1 MQMQG
6 DLKRE
11 KNLQCM
17 PPTMTIP
24 LDWDLN
30 LWEEGKV
37 FLKCPSSPDMYDRLY
52 INGNLIR
59 HLDLPGRQMEALS
72 QEQLELARRQIDLA
86 NAARP
91 PLFGLGGQK
100 YF

>member
-1 MQMQG
+1 
-6 DLKRE
+6 
-11 KNLQCM
+11 
-17 PPTMTIP
+17 
-24 LDWDLN
+24 
-30 LWEEGKV
+30 
-37 FLKCPSSPDMYDRLY
+37 MYDWLY

>member
-1 MQMQG
+1 MPG
-6 DLKRE
+6 GLRRE
-11 KNLQCM
+11 RNLQCT

-24 LDWDLN
+24 PDRDLN
-30 LWEEGKV
+30 PWEEGKV
-37 FLKCPSSPDMYDRLY
+37 LKMCQIARYDWLNL
-52 INGNLIR
+52 NGIFIR
-59 HLDLPGRQMEALS
+59 HLDLSGRQMEALS

-86 NAARP
+86 NAGRP

>member
-1 MQMQG
+1 M
-6 DLKRE
+6 
-11 KNLQCM
+11 
-17 PPTMTIP
+17 I
-24 LDWDLN
+24 
-30 LWEEGKV
+30 
-37 FLKCPSSPDMYDRLY
+37 DRLY
-52 INGNLIR
+52 LNGILIR

-86 NAARP
+86 NASRP

>member
-1 MQMQG
+1 MLG
-6 DLKRE
+6 DLRRGR
-11 KNLQCM
+11 NLQCIL
-17 PPTMTIP
+17 PTMIT
-24 LDWDLN
+24 LLGRGLN
-30 LWEEGKV
+30 PWEEGRVIK
-37 FLKCPSSPDMYDRLY
+37 KDTMNGLY
-52 INGNLIR
+52 LNSNLTR

-86 NAARP
+86 NASRP